1 MKRRLTQMTRMQHEH
16 IKDRWLARLAS
27 EVTGDTTGEGT
38 RTRRRGFVTH
48 PGLATGRAQL
58 AELLDAA
65 GIRASRGGRWHPDR
79 LRRVWARWLR
89 GELRL
94 LLPSQSRH
102 FCRRSAETHV
112 QSVPGAVV
120 SPSGRTGRLGR
131 SAPPQLKPHL
141 AWQSLH
147 EAPYRKLRRR
157 DRELKE
163 GITDEQT

>member
-1 MKRRLTQMTRMQHEH
+1 MNTSRTVGWRDWHRKSLEIRQA
-16 IKDRWLARLAS
+16 KARARGE
-27 EVTGDTTGEGT
+27 EVLLLIQAWRQD
-38 RTRRRGFVTH
+38 
-48 PGLATGRAQL
+48 GRSWAQL